1 MFEVILIVLFILV
14 PLPAFAQE
22 QIKLEAMS
30 DQGTFT
36 VEIAWTP
43 ADIGSEN
50 TFEIRFIEPETGK
63 EVEDIVYDFGIEQG
77 GAPLFTR
84 AAQDSNVQRVVF
96 GEPGSYTI
104 SVGNIDGLGEGASL
118 PVQVTP
124 ELPFAWALPAA
135 FVALFA
141 LRKKLAR

>member
-1 MFEVILIVLFILV
+1 MLLKAILPAFFILV

-22 QIKLEAMS
+22 QIMLEATS

-50 TFEIRFIEPETGK
+50 AFEIRFVEPETGK
-63 EVEDIVYDFGIEQG
+63 EVEDVVYDFGIEQG
-77 GAPLFTR
+77 GTPLFTR

-96 GEPGSYTI
+96 GKP
-104 SVGNIDGLGEGASL
+104 
-118 PVQVTP
+118 
-124 ELPFAWALPAA
+124 W
-135 FVALFA
+135 
-141 LRKKLAR
+141 